1 MTKGRNSEIFE
12 IKHMG
17 CILGLSH
24 AKPGVGLSDPSGS
37 LPTVDIGRF
46 YTEVSR
52 RISMESTWV
61 FSGSRFN
68 LWENTKPERNDI

>member
-1 MTKGRNSEIFE
+1 MFE

-24 AKPGVGLSDPSGS
+24 AEPGVGLSDPCGS
-37 LPTVDIGRF
+37 LPDLDILKF
-46 YTEVSR
+46 YTEVCR
-52 RISMESTWV
+52 RISMESTW
-61 FSGSRFN
+61 FLSSSAFN